1 VKFTWSL
8 MLQVMVSPGP
18 GVEAR
23 VKDATGLP
31 SPLMARSVL
40 SSLERPLMLST
51 LTRTMVRVAR

>member
-23 VKDATGLP
+23 VKN
-31 SPLMARSVL
+31 ARGL
-40 SSLERPLMLST
+40 SSPSMAGSVPSSLQCPPMPST
-51 LTRTMVRVAR
+51 LTRAALVAR